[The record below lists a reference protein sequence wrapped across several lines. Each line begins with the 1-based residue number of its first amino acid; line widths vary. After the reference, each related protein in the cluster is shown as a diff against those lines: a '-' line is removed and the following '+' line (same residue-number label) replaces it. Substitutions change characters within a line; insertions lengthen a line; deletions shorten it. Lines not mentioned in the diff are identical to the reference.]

1 MEKISQT
8 VGGCNFKMLSDIEIA
23 SACKLKPIGE
33 ISDKLQIPDDY
44 LELYGKY
51 KAKIDLSLYSSIKN
65 RSNGKLIYVTAIT
78 PTPAGEGKTTTAIG
92 LTQAFGKLNRKVCL
106 CLREPSLGPVFGVKG
121 GATGGGY
128 SQILPMD
135 EINLHFTGDIHG
147 ITSAHNLLAAVID
160 NHLMHGNELQIDPKR
175 ILWRRVMDI
184 SDRQLRN
191 VIVGLGKKSDGV
203 IRETGFDISV
213 ASEIM
218 AILCLA
224 SDLEDLKARLGKI
237 IVGYTYQNQ
246 PVTAGDLKVVGAM
259 TVLLK
264 DAIKPNIVQ
273 TIEGDPVLVHGGP
286 FANIAHGNNSI
297 IATRMALKLADYTI
311 TEGGFGADLGAEKFF
326 DIVGPVSGL
335 RPDLA
340 VLVVTVRAL
349 KFHGGV
355 AKADLNLENI
365 SALKLGLSNLERHL
379 ANLRRVYRLPV
390 VVAVNRFPSDTDAEL
405 KLVLDY
411 CRDQG
416 VRAEISEVVAKGG
429 AGGAQLATAVLEAL
443 EQETNEFRPLY
454 VNDIPIK
461 QKIEAIATKIY
472 GADGV
477 EYSTE
482 TEKTIASL
490 ERDGYSNLPV
500 CIAKTQMSFSDDPN
514 LKGAP
519 SGWRLKVREIR
530 IMVGAGFIVAIAGNI
545 LTMPGLPSKPAA
557 EMIDLLPDGRIVG
570 LF

>member
-1 MEKISQT
+1 
-8 VGGCNFKMLSDIEIA
+8 MLSDIEIA
-23 SACKLKPIGE
+23 SNCKLKPIGE
-33 ISDKLQIPDDY
+33 ISAKLKIPEDY
-44 LELYGKY
+44 LDLYGKY
-51 KAKIDLSLYSSIKN
+51 KAKVDLGLASELKD
-65 RSNGKLIYVTAIT
+65 RPNGKLIYITAIT

-92 LTQAFGKLNRKVCL
+92 LTQAFGKLQRKVCL

-135 EINLHFTGDIHG
+135 EINLHFTGDIHA
-147 ITSAHNLLAAVID
+147 ITAAHNLLAAVID
-160 NHLMHGNELQIDPKR
+160 NHLMHGNKLQLDPKR

-203 IRETGFDISV
+203 VRETGFDITV

-224 SDLEDLKARLGKI
+224 SDPEDLKVRLSKI
-237 IVGYTYQNQ
+237 VIGYNYQNQ
-246 PVTAGDLKVVGAM
+246 LVSAGDLNVVGAM
-259 TVLLK
+259 AVLLK
-264 DAIKPNIVQ
+264 DAIKPNLVQ

-297 IATRMALKLADYTI
+297 IATRMALKLVDYTI

-326 DIVGPVSGL
+326 DIVSPATGL

-340 VLVVTVRAL
+340 VLVVSVRAL

-355 AKADLNLENI
+355 GKSDLNHENVT
-365 SALKLGLSNLERHL
+365 ALKLGLVNLERHL
-379 ANLRRVYRLPV
+379 NNLRQIYQLPV
-390 VVAVNRFPSDTDAEL
+390 VVAVNRFPSDTDEEL
-405 KLVLDY
+405 RLVLDY
-411 CRDQG
+411 CKEKG

-429 AGGAQLATAVLEAL
+429 TGGIQLANTVLETL
-443 EQETNEFRPLY
+443 ERETNRFTPLY
-454 VNDIPIK
+454 SKDITVK
-461 QKIEAIATKIY
+461 QKIESVATKVY
-472 GADGV
+472 GAVGV
-477 EYSTE
+477 DYSQE
-482 TEKTIASL
+482 AEKTIAFL
-490 ERDGYSNLPV
+490 EREGFSQLPV

-519 SGWRLKVREIR
+519 SGWRLNVREVR
-530 IMVGAGFIVAIAGNI
+530 IMAGAGFIVAIAGSI
-545 LTMPGLPSKPAA
+545 LTMPGLPVNPAA